1 MGLNRPFD
9 RPMFVIGGAVKTT
22 GGSQNLQKG
31 QLALVDNS
39 RTTPDGVQV
48 VSTTAGKQKDLK
60 HFALRLGN
68 KDVGNNRS
76 RDNFAQST
84 MNFSLNEVVG
94 LRVSAPERT
103 EQSLDEVIIG
113 YDGID
118 PNTSFNFRRGDDL
131 FRWTLELEGGGIEWR
146 GSKNCKEVLSV
157 NVQIPECDP
166 FENCEQCDECAAVDC
181 RAVVIE
187 AIERMKRRQLTGGST
202 VADYVDITPVFSCTA
217 SPAET
222 PYQYYSIDVCDT
234 GSDEALSLI
243 AAQYDAPVIRI
254 NRRGSTST
262 YQILLPVSAGAP
274 DDYEQTIASIIKGCS
289 DCPAGFDPV
298 VGGYLYAFTGPGT
311 AAAFNSAIQ
320 GLPGYSSNSLVNSGS
335 SAGINFATA
344 ILTAELTSAQ
354 ITTFLGVIAGAT
366 VNLVGDVADICEND
380 SVSSISWVEG
390 EICNVTEEAYYIDLP
405 DNECGEDR
413 LVELQGAYPELTIVI
428 ADSDESTQTVTLT
441 GTSGTA
447 NVTIDSVD
455 YLATFATDLTLTA
468 SNFVTAHAADILAA
482 HGLVVTADA
491 GVLSFTGTTVGFLS
505 PTITNASGNLA
516 GTVGTLTVVPFREAC
531 QTRYEATVVSNMVCE
546 ECDPIFKDYY
556 VTSAPEAYE
565 FTHWTA
571 VETSEF
577 TNGDCL
583 CGIRIKGKPFVLN
596 AEEALRDQ
604 INFVEDSVRIQT
616 AAGYPNEVR
625 EGIGRLP
632 KGTYPVKRLSR
643 FIPRTHLGGNLR
655 DLENEGRKFGRDLNY
670 SNDYLARLLTGT
682 TTNIEDQLTQYVHY
696 TLTISHQNHAG
707 GFARRGEHSINWDIY
722 VEVGRHQA
730 VEDLLNNIAANA
742 GVSTVQAFA

>member
-39 RTTPDGVQV
+39 KTTPDGVQV
-48 VSTTAGKQKDLK
+48 VATTAGKQKDLK

-103 EQSLDEVIIG
+103 VQSLDEVIIG
-113 YDGID
+113 YDGINPD
-118 PNTSFNFRRGDDL
+118 TAFRFKKGDDL

-146 GSKNCKEVLSV
+146 GGKACKEVLSV

-166 FENCEQCDECAAVDC
+166 FDNCEDCDECEAVDC
-181 RAVVIE
+181 RAVVTE
-187 AIERMKRRQLTGGST
+187 AIERMRRRQLTGGAT

-217 SPAET
+217 SPTET

-234 GSDEALSLI
+234 GSDEALALI

-254 NRRGSTST
+254 ERRGSTST
-262 YQILLPVSAGAP
+262 YQVLLPVSEGVP

-289 DCPAGFDPV
+289 DCPAGYDPV
-298 VGGYLYAFTGPGT
+298 VGGFLYAFTGPGT
-311 AAAFNSAIQ
+311 ATAFNNAIE
-320 GLPGYSSNSLVNSGS
+320 GLTNYAAGSLVNSGS

-344 ILTAELTSAQ
+344 ILTEELTSAQ
-354 ITTFLGVIAGAT
+354 I
-366 VNLVGDVADICEND
+366 
-380 SVSSISWVEG
+380 SWVAG
-390 EICNVTEEAYYIDLP
+390 EICNVTEETYYIDLP

-413 LVELQGAYPELTIVI
+413 LVELQDAFPELTIVI
-428 ADSDESTQTVTLT
+428 ADSDSSNQTVTLT

-447 NVTIDSVD
+447 DITIDSVD
-455 YLATFATDLTLTA
+455 YTATFASDLTTTA
-468 SNFVTAHAADILAA
+468 NNFVTTHAAAILAA
-482 HGLVVTADA
+482 HGLTVTAAA
-491 GVLSFTGTTVGFLS
+491 GVLTFTGLTTGFLS
-505 PTITNASGNLA
+505 PTIVNVTGNLD
-516 GTVGTLTVVPFREAC
+516 GTVGALTVIPFREAC

-556 VTSAPEAYE
+556 ITEAPEAYD
-565 FTHWTA
+565 FIHWNASDT
-571 VETSEF
+571 TEF

-632 KGTYPVKRLSR
+632 KGTYAVKRLSR

-655 DLENEGRKFGRDLNY
+655 DLENEGRQFGRGLNY

-696 TLTISHQNHAG
+696 TLTISHQNYAG
-707 GFARRGEHSINWDIY
+707 GFARQGEHSINWDIY

-742 GVSTVQAFA
+742 GKPTVQAFA